1 MVDFIKNHHIYVLFL
16 WYVLMNF
23 ALFFFMDRAIYRKPK
38 KEFGFNMFIVIQ
50 KEYVYGIG
58 LWIFIGLFAR
68 DVYKMLF
75 PPRITPKKDESVSN
89 P

>member
-1 MVDFIKNHHIYVLFL
+1 
-16 WYVLMNF
+16 MNF

-38 KEFGFNMFIVIQ
+38 KEFGFNMFIAIFLALAWIAVIQ